1 MIWLI
6 ILVVILFGVIGYAG
20 YRIWYLAGALA
31 DAQEYIEE
39 LETTNTY
46 MYSNIDAAYNSIKSI
61 DRKQIF
67 ETDDEV
73 GTTFQLFQEV
83 IETLKGEFDGEKT
96 QEEK

>member
-6 ILVVILFGVIGYAG
+6 ILIVLLVGGSVYLG
-20 YRIWYLAGALA
+20 YRTWYLAGALA

-46 MYSNIDAAYNSIKSI
+46 MYSNIEAAYNSIKTI
-61 DRKQIF
+61 DNKQIF
-67 ETDDEV
+67 ETDDDV
-73 GTTFQLFQEV
+73 GTTFHMFREV
-83 IETLKGEFDGEKT
+83 IETLKGEFDGET

>member
-46 MYSNIDAAYNSIKSI
+46 MYSNIVAAYDSIKEI
-61 DRKQIF
+61 DGKRIF

-73 GTTFQLFQEV
+73 GTTFQLFQSV
-83 IETLKGEFDGEKT
+83 IETLKGEFDGET

>member
-6 ILVVILFGVIGYAG
+6 ILVLISFIALGYAG
-20 YRIWYLAGALA
+20 YRIWYLAGTLA

-46 MYSNIDAAYNSIKSI
+46 MYSNIVSAYESLKMI

-83 IETLKGEFDGEKT
+83 IETLKGEFDGEA

>member
-6 ILVVILFGVIGYAG
+6 ILTVLCLGSSVYLG
-20 YRIWYLAGALA
+20 YRTWYLAGMLA

>member
-1 MIWLI
+1 MIWLS
-6 ILVVILFGVIGYAG
+6 ILVILLFGGILYLG
-20 YRIWYLAGALA
+20 YRTWYLAGMLA

-46 MYSNIDAAYNSIKSI
+46 MYSNIAAAYDSIKEI
-61 DRKQIF
+61 DGKRIF

-73 GTTFQLFQEV
+73 GTTFQLFQSV
-83 IETLKGEFDGEKT
+83 IETLKGEFDGEET